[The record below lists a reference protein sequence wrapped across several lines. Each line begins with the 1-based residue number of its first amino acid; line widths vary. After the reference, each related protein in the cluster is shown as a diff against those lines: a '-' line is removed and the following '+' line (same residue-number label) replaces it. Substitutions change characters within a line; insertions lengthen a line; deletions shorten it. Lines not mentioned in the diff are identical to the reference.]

1 MRTWKIFLL
10 AGLFAAGCGGGGK
23 EESGALKAPEFS
35 LSTVSGDKTI
45 GLADYKGKVLIV
57 DFWATWCPPC
67 KREIPHFN
75 ELYAEYKSK
84 GLEILGVS
92 VDQGGVSAVEQYMA
106 SSAPSL
112 KPAYPVVMADAKVQA
127 AYGPIGSIPTT
138 FVIDR
143 KGNVQ
148 QRVVG
153 YQDKEFFELIL
164 KELL

>member
-10 AGLFAAGCGGGGK
+10 AGLLAAACGGGG
-23 EESGALKAPEFS
+23 EEKSRALKAPAFS
-35 LSTVSGDKTI
+35 LSTVAGDKTI
-45 GLADYKGKVLIV
+45 SLADYEGKVLIV

-75 ELYAEYKSK
+75 DLYAQYQGK

-92 VDQGGVSAVEQYMA
+92 LDQGGAPAVEQYMA

-112 KPAYPVVMADAKVQA
+112 TPQYPVVMADREVQA

-148 QRVVG
+148 QKIVG
-153 YQDKEFFELIL
+153 YEEKEFFENIV
-164 KELL
+164 KQLL